1 MLKRMILLA
10 AVLLGLLSV
19 APVSADDAPYPLPC
33 APNCA
38 R

>member
-19 APVSADDAPYPLPC
+19 VPVSADDLPYPPSC